1 VAVDPAELFMLALLA
16 GSSATAVARC
26 LDRLGLS
33 GEPRASL
40 EAGAMAG
47 PVARRLAAP
56 RLRPSAVDDVLRP
69 VPPTAALSAWL
80 RGSARA
86 RRRIEWYLAT
96 GRAVQPRLS
105 GADLLALGMPRGPQ
119 VGRALARLRR
129 RRLDGAVGSV
139 AEEREL
145 VKEWLTSGKEA

>member
-1 VAVDPAELFMLALLA
+1 VF
-16 GSSATAVARC
+16 
-26 LDRLGLS
+26 
-33 GEPRASL
+33 RA
-40 EAGAMAG
+40 
-47 PVARRLAAP
+47 
-56 RLRPSAVDDVLRP
+56 
-69 VPPTAALSAWL
+69 VPPAAALSAWL
-80 RGSARA
+80 RGSAPA

-129 RRLDGAVGSV
+129 CRLDGAVGSV